1 MFCEVKTQIVGKTK
15 FFDSLLKR
23 EIRLDAPDVLRIF
36 CDGTVCREAAGVCNV
51 HQSHAVPLLL
61 IAIGLAYALLRLCV
75 GREILEAHVAVSR
88 AAVAAVE
95 QQVCDVGIVYA
106 VAEAADQLIKHT
118 VDDRVILINEHRLVV
133 AGGGSKIQVY

>member
-1 MFCEVKTQIVGKTK
+1 MRLGFFTLGGRKVPHGNFRTFVFCEVKTQIVGKTK

-61 IAIGLAYALLRLCV
+61 IAVSLAYALLRLCI

-95 QQVCDVGIVYA
+95 QGTIPNCIFPEELGMVKKFVG
-106 VAEAADQLIKHT
+106 QT
-118 VDDRVILINEHRLVV
+118 
-133 AGGGSKIQVY
+133 GGGC